1 MLCEITWSKHG
12 CRRRGLGTAALT
24 GVVFAGVVCFLGLG
38 VAIWWI
44 LRRRRAVAREHANVL
59 NEDFISPYRPPG
71 APGMTGVAG
80 ARSPSTPGSAYG
92 RPVDITTYPTNAR
105 PAPSSPLS
113 GGSVNIT
120 GYPTSSGMIP
130 SSPQS
135 GYSNSP
141 VDITSYPSNTRTMP
155 PSPQS
160 GYSNSP
166 VDITSYPSNARAIPS
181 SPQSGHSSPVQSTT
195 YPKKSRPLPS
205 PSIRKST
212 QSSLVDLSAYTGSI
226 YRSGSTSTTATT
238 RTGYNPSLL
247 SPQRSYRGIQ
257 ETFAPPMPTSPY
269 SP

>member
-12 CRRRGLGTAALT
+12 FRRRGLGTAALT
-24 GVVFAGVVCFLGLG
+24 GAVFAGVVCFLGLG

-71 APGMTGVAG
+71 APGMTSVAG

-141 VDITSYPSNTRTMP
+141 VDITSYPSN
-155 PSPQS
+155 
-160 GYSNSP
+160 
-166 VDITSYPSNARAIPS
+166 ARAIPS
-181 SPQSGHSSPVQSTT
+181 SPESGHSSPVQSTT

>member
-24 GVVFAGVVCFLGLG
+24 GAVFAGVVCFLGLG

-71 APGMTGVAG
+71 APGMTSVAG

-105 PAPSSPLS
+105 PVPSSPLS

-135 GYSNSP
+135 GYSNGP
-141 VDITSYPSNTRTMP
+141 VD
-155 PSPQS
+155 
-160 GYSNSP
+160 
-166 VDITSYPSNARAIPS
+166 VTSYPSNARAIPS